1 MAYKRYFKE
10 YEIDLEKG
18 DEILMGKFLNK
29 RATVKDFGTDEKG
42 QPTVISDKGE
52 KPMLKFRIAKLMPE
66 SLTDFKG
73 TDADIKEVTDWINS
87 LNLKTGKAPSGMKKQ
102 YQAVKDI
109 ARQVEL
115 IKEFGGSGGIRWN
128 IQGLISILTDK
139 DIEILT
145 KKLSK
150 DARTSELKLR
160 NATFTNNSV
169 MSDANFIKNAKAI
182 DSFLSSLKGFHK
194 DALKGELK
202 IVFVKKEDT
211 KAKATYKSDKDALF
225 LRADAIKPG
234 NSYAQFNYV
243 VVHELGH
250 RYLKFNRVKFD
261 YQSPHWITTPYSRQ
275 EGWADEEKFAELFA
289 LSHFNYSGKPFDDY
303 KQKIEEFV
311 SLIN

>member
-52 KPMLKFRIAKLMPE
+52 KPMLKFRIKKLMPE
-66 SLTDFKG
+66 SVKDFKG
-73 TDADIKEVTDWINS
+73 SDSDIQELKDWINS

-102 YQAVKDI
+102 YEDLKFLVKQI
-109 ARQVEL
+109 EML
-115 IKEFGGSGGIRWN
+115 STFGKNPGIISN
-128 IQGLISILTDK
+128 IRVTLEHLTDK

-150 DARTSELKLR
+150 DARTSELKLK

-211 KAKATYKSDKDALF
+211 KAKATYKSDKDALY

-234 NSYAQFNYV
+234 SSYGQFNYV

-250 RYLKFNRVKFD
+250 RYLKFNKVKFD
-261 YQSPHWITTPYSRQ
+261 YQSSKWITTPYSKT

-289 LSHFNYSGKPFDDY
+289 LSHFNYSGQPFDSY
-303 KQKIEEFV
+303 KEKIDEFV
-311 SLIN
+311 SLLN